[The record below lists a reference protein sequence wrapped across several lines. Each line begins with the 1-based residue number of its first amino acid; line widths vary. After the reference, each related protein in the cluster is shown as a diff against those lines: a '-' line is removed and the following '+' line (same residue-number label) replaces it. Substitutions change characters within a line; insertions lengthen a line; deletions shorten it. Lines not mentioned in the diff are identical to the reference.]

1 MLEVLPAKR
10 NKIYKIKD
18 KIYKIKVS
26 LKLVEI
32 TIFNDILET
41 VNIKEI

>member
-10 NKIYKIKD
+10 N

>member
-10 NKIYKIKD
+10 NKIH
-18 KIYKIKVS
+18 KIKVS

-41 VNIKEI
+41 LNSKEI